1 MERDEVQK
9 GGKSNYSIS
18 PRESVTFCRLGAG
31 PFKAE
36 AKKDLYDRS
45 QGLVEISHCKSQF

>member
-9 GGKSNYSIS
+9 GGKKAIIQFR
-18 PRESVTFCRLGAG
+18 PVTFCRLGAG